1 MSMTAWHSIAAC
13 TVSLAIGAAVLEAG
27 AEQAPAPTVVAYE
40 NGRWFTGSTFEPR
53 RVYVQG
59 DTFIEPGQPPDLVI
73 DLDGGYVVPPFGEA
87 HNHNVELIPSQ
98 PARLEATLNA
108 YLQAGVFYVQNP
120 NSLPGTREDLSERLD
135 RIDSPDVTFA
145 HGGVTGPGGHPVGV
159 VERNI
164 ARGAWTSAQGE
175 GAFLF
180 SVEDA
185 VSLDAAWTA
194 LVASRPDFVKV
205 YLLYSEEYSTRLTDP
220 ETIGWRG
227 LDPTLVP
234 EVVRRADEAGLR
246 VVAHVESA
254 ADFHVAVEAGV
265 DQIAHMPGFRRDP
278 ADSAFPDPA
287 RYRISEADALTAAR
301 KGIVVV
307 TTLAGLAGRAAQEG
321 DSTLRTAV
329 DRLNRANLSVLLKN
343 GVAVAVGS
351 DRYDGTS
358 VAEAQYLATLGVF
371 DPASLL
377 RSWSETTPRA
387 IFPERRIG
395 RLAPGYEASFLVL
408 DGDPLEDFAN
418 VTRIRSAVKQGQAIA
433 LR

>member
-1 MSMTAWHSIAAC
+1 MFVTGWRSIAAC
-13 TVSLAIGAAVLEAG
+13 TVSLAIGAAVLAAG
-27 AEQAPAPTVVAYE
+27 EEQATASTVVAYE
-40 NGRWFTGSTFEPR
+40 NGYWFMGSTFEPR
-53 RVYVQG
+53 RMYVQG
-59 DTFIEPGQPPDLVI
+59 NTFIEPGERPDLVI

-87 HNHNVELIPSQ
+87 HDHNVELIPSQ

-120 NSLPGTREDLSERLD
+120 NSFPGTRESLSERLD

-145 HGGVTGPGGHPVGV
+145 HGGITGPGGHPVGV

-185 VSLDAAWTA
+185 VSLDAAWSA
-194 LVASRPDFVKV
+194 LLASRPDFVKV

-227 LDPTLVP
+227 LDPTVVP

-246 VVAHVESA
+246 VLAHVESA
-254 ADFHVAVEAGV
+254 ADSHVAVEAGV

-278 ADSAFPDPA
+278 DSALPDPA
-287 RYRISEADALTAAR
+287 RYRVSEADALMAAR
-301 KGIVVV
+301 KGVVVV
-307 TTLAGLAGRAAQEG
+307 TTLAGLAEYAAQEG
-321 DSTLRTAV
+321 DSTLRTAA
-329 DRLNRANLSVLLKN
+329 DRLNRANLSVLLRN
-343 GVAVAVGS
+343 GVGIAIGS
-351 DRYDGTS
+351 DDYDGTS

-371 DPASLL
+371 DPAALL

-408 DGDPLEDFAN
+408 DDDPLEDFAN